1 MFKKF
6 YLFILLLMSAS
17 AFAQWRV
24 EGTVVDELSKKP
36 LEGVKVHVNASAWQV
51 TPMEKENM
59 PSLFPKANT
68 LSSIHLMVIPVK
80 SN

>member
-36 LEGVKVHVNASAWQV
+36 LEGV
-51 TPMEKENM
+51 
-59 PSLFPKANT
+59 
-68 LSSIHLMVIPVK
+68 
-80 SN
+80 